1 MSGNE
6 TTSVLAAR
14 DLASDIRSVASE
26 HLRQLMQLCLP
37 VSELLQRGD
46 RRNHIIAVRARQAV
60 TLSNMMQLLLQRQ
73 SSRVL
78 RVTAVNHVAQ
88 GRHPLLGLPPQPD
101 RADDLPVD

>member
-37 VSELLQRGD
+37 ISELLQRGD
-46 RRNHIIAVRARQAV
+46 RRNHIIAIRAR
-60 TLSNMMQLLLQRQ
+60 
-73 SSRVL
+73 
-78 RVTAVNHVAQ
+78 
-88 GRHPLLGLPPQPD
+88 
-101 RADDLPVD
+101 